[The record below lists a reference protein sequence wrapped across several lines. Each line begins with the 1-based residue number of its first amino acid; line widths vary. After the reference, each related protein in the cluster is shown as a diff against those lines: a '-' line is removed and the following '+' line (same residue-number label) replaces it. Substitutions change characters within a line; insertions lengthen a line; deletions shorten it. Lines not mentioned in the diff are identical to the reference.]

1 MTMSTEVMVTVKM
14 ILELL
19 DVYQSVRLLNVNE
32 SNLPELPIVS
42 GPKLLLKSLRWEILD
57 SAVMKIARA
66 SVDGNP
72 VTEIYYE
79 E

>member
-1 MTMSTEVMVTVKM
+1 MSAEVKVTVKM